1 MTRRKIPAAAAVLLV
16 ACSPEPM
23 PTADNC
29 DEPDPLFA
37 NGAFVIV
44 TEPYAGDTVG
54 ADFRVVGCS
63 RTFESNVVWTLRGR
77 DGRTLASGF
86 ASGGGVDGVAHFAF
100 TVSYGPT
107 VKEIGSLE
115 VAEPRVTDDEGFP
128 PVSVVLPLAL
138 AGGPAQ

>member
-1 MTRRKIPAAAAVLLV
+1 MTRRKIPIAASVLLV
-16 ACSPEPM
+16 ACGPGPVPM
-23 PTADNC
+23 ADNC
-29 DEPDPLFA
+29 AEPDPLFA

-44 TEPYAGDTVG
+44 TEPHAGDTVG
-54 ADFRVVGCS
+54 ADFSVVGCS

-86 ASGGGVDGVAHFAF
+86 ATGGGVDGAARFTF

-107 VKEIGSLE
+107 VNEIGSLE
-115 VAEPRVTDDEGFP
+115 VTEPRVTDDEGFP

-138 AGGPAQ
+138 AGGPVQ